1 MPSIRFLGFPRASS
15 RVLKFE
21 MDSWKWVSEEFVR
34 KSLIASPFMK
44 PSFTPFYTWGW
55 GGGVTRGTVGV
66 LEGLSL
72 FIVGFDVKD
81 RFCFE
86 SRSLVNLFVIKSDF
100 GV

>member
-1 MPSIRFLGFPRASS
+1 MRWPPGSH
-15 RVLKFE
+15 
-21 MDSWKWVSEEFVR
+21 SEEFVR

-44 PSFTPFYTWGW
+44 PPFTP
-55 GGGVTRGTVGV
+55 GGARGIVGV
-66 LEGLSL
+66 LKGLGR

-86 SRSLVNLFVIKSDF
+86 FHPFVNHCVKKSDF